1 MVGAGKEWNSS
12 SHLSGLVFAD
22 VSPCGGGGG
31 SEICCVLSWLEGLGV
46 IAVCSKESSHGG
58 EKT

>member
-31 SEICCVLSWLEGLGV
+31 SEICCVLSWLEGT
-46 IAVCSKESSHGG
+46 GG
-58 EKT
+58 NSCVFEGEQPWW